1 MHVHWPSVVLVPET
15 FVAHAHGADA
25 VNTGSSLLARFVTEE
40 FPEARVEPVP
50 RKWWNDSA
58 GGYCLR

>member
-1 MHVHWPSVVLVPET
+1 M
-15 FVAHAHGADA
+15 AHAHGADA

-58 GGYCLR
+58 GGYCLHWLGWMRGH